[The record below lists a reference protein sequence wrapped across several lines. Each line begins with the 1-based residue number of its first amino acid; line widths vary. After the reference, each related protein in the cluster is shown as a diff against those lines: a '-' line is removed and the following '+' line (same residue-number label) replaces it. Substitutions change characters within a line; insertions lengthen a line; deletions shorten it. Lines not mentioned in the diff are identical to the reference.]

1 MRVEQRKTKS
11 GEKPTRK
18 ELMKKQLKF
27 KLDIQKF
34 AEVTTVDVTTIIG
47 SDKFPVNT
55 NDVYKLVE
63 TIAVQNIRSL
73 KSSNRIEDAF
83 YDYVVDN
90 GTVIEEAVVAMA
102 EAQEFVK
109 TGQPDLSPVDPKLF
123 VKYFNNWETK
133 QFETAVRKSDIRKI
147 IANKGT
153 GFDELVAQILAT
165 LSEGE
170 SYHDYTQMRLALEAC
185 AEDSPGEFVELT
197 GRKPLNA
204 KGILWA
210 IRETYNMLKATN
222 TIGIEKP
229 SGMSE
234 ADFAKLKQATPVE
247 DIRIAISE
255 SILNLIDVTELANVF
270 NLEKEEL
277 FGKLVVLPYE
287 KGDTELGE
295 FTIHNIVVYDRKHL
309 GRGTRLFEYSQD
321 VIGKGLYTNHYL
333 TTERCYF
340 RNFLYKCVKIEVADA
355 ISNAL
360 GDVSEVK

>member
-1 MRVEQRKTKS
+1 MAQV
-11 GEKPTRK
+11 
-18 ELMKKQLKF
+18 
-27 KLDIQKF
+27 I
-34 AEVTTVDVTTIIG
+34 TVDVTTVLG
-47 SDKFPVNT
+47 SDTFPVNA

-73 KSSNRIEDAF
+73 KSTNRIEDAF

-133 QFETAVRKSDIRKI
+133 QFETTVRKSDIRKI

-153 GFDELVAQILAT
+153 GFDELVSQILAT
-165 LSEGE
+165 LTEGE
-170 SYHDYTQMRLALEAC
+170 GDYDMNKMANGISEAMSNIELDTQ
-185 AEDSPGEFVELT
+185 DFITIS
-197 GRKPLNA
+197 GRIPKNA

-210 IRETYNMLKATN
+210 LREAYNMLKATN
-222 TIGIEKP
+222 TIGI
-229 SGMSE
+229 
-234 ADFAKLKQATPVE
+234 AKGDLTDAEYALLKQATPVE

-255 SILNLIDVTELANVF
+255 SLLNLIDVVELAHVF

-277 FGKLVVLPYE
+277 FGKLVVLPYGYNFQ
-287 KGDTELGE
+287 GDE
-295 FTIHNIVVYDRKHL
+295 FVLVYDRKAL
-309 GRGTRLFEYSQD
+309 GRGTRMFEYSQD

-340 RNFLYKCVKIEVADA
+340 VNQLYKMLFVNCTDGYEAALDA
-355 ISNAL
+355 
-360 GDVSEVK
+360 VSEVVA